1 MNTEISAN
9 MRSDD
14 AASAHQ
20 FRLTRLAVYVLTLV
34 LCVPSDLFA
43 KVMPGHRQFLLPA
56 AVALLLLVWLV
67 ADRGRLRAFT
77 GLMSVLWAALALFL
91 LWVVAA
97 SVLHPNVRESM
108 ILVGAYL
115 VRVVML
121 FVLVQILSGDWELLI
136 RTQRLLVV
144 GLGLLGLLMVTG
156 LLDQFGGQVLATDV
170 GGLHINRATAGLG
183 DPNLTALIFNIGVAL
198 ALGWLVTAS
207 SPRRR
212 LFAGCIALLLVV
224 GIGRTVSLGGVFGLV
239 VVLWLTFWWMV
250 PRAGYPLRWT
260 LTLFIGGLMLAIIAV
275 AGGIYLERLQQQVVR
290 TERSAGNFGSQ
301 RLNLALGGM
310 RMAVANPLFGE
321 GPVNVPAA
329 MPVYVPFQS
338 DNGKNGVHDGYISVA
353 AESGL
358 PSWLLI
364 MGAAAIAG
372 TLFSRALRRARY
384 SDYRES
390 YLIGGGIAV
399 ALVASLVQTAA
410 LDTQRQPFLWFV
422 AALALSFAAHWRQ
435 PSSRLRTSPSGT
447 L

>member
-1 MNTEISAN
+1 MNTEISAH
-9 MRSDD
+9 MRSGD
-14 AASAHQ
+14 AVSTHQ

-108 ILVGAYL
+108 ALVGAYL
-115 VRVVML
+115 VRMVML

-156 LLDQFGGQVLATDV
+156 LLDRFGGQVLATDV

-212 LFAGCIALLLVV
+212 LLAGCIALLLVV

-239 VVLWLTFWWMV
+239 AVLWLTFWWMA

-275 AGGIYLERLQQQVVR
+275 AGGVYLERLQQQAVR
-290 TERSAGNFGSQ
+290 TEQSAGNFGSQ

-338 DNGKNGVHDGYISVA
+338 DNSKNGVHDGYISVA

-364 MGAAAIAG
+364 MGAAAISG
-372 TLFSRALRRARY
+372 TLFSRALRRARH

-435 PSSRLRTSPSGT
+435 PPSRLRTSPSGT
-447 L
+447 P